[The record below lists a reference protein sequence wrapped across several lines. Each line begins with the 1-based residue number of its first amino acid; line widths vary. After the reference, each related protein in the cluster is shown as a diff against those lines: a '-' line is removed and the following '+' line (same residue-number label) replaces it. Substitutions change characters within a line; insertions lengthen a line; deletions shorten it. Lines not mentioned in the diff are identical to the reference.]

1 MANEENTNMDV
12 RALRQKKVNKLLNQ
26 RVGYM

>member
-1 MANEENTNMDV
+1 MANEENTNMDL